1 MTTRRGRIAL
11 LALASVA
18 GVLIALELAL
28 GAVGFGQVKLGDP
41 CSTRPASHG
50 AGLDPAVQRVGL
62 SALDGAACAL
72 HTSPEALVL
81 SFSPAAGTHIHWT
94 PANVAEAVLGAIGQ
108 EARDNSGSGSALAT
122 LRQTLGRIAADP
134 LGWVLQQLH

>member
-1 MTTRRGRIAL
+1 MTTRRGRLVL

-18 GVLIALELAL
+18 GALIALELAF
-28 GAVGFGQVKLGDP
+28 GAVGFGHVKLDNP
-41 CSTRPASHG
+41 CSARPASHG
-50 AGLDPAVQRVGL
+50 AGIDPAVQRVAL

-81 SFSPAAGTHIHWT
+81 SFSPAAGTHISWT
-94 PANVAEAVLGAIGQ
+94 PSTVAQAVLGAIGQ
-108 EARDNSGSGSALAT
+108 EARDNTGSGSALAT
-122 LRQTLGRIAADP
+122 LRQALNKIVADP